1 MKIDNAQLAAFAM
14 VIREGSFEAAAR
26 KLHLTPSAV
35 SQRIKQ
41 LEERLGQVLIQ
52 RSSPCQAS
60 QAGKALVRYT
70 EELAL
75 LESEMLNQLGSAEGE
90 SQQALRMPIAV
101 NADSLDSWFLAVFD
115 LLPPEMMIAFDLRV
129 EDQDHSAAL
138 LREGTVM
145 AAVSASPAPIQAC
158 SVEAL
163 GIMRY
168 LAVTSPGHA
177 ARHFSAKLTAAALN
191 RAPMLRFNL
200 KDGLQQQFI
209 TRFTAEPVQ
218 PPTHFVPS
226 VHGFLGLAK
235 RGLGWGMVP
244 EQFALAAL
252 AAGELVEIAPGQYLD
267 VPLYWH
273 RWRLGSQA
281 LNTLTGTVR
290 EAASRS
296 LRPLPELGLNGA
308 EPADLARVLRS
319 DRGLRP

>member
-1 MKIDNAQLAAFAM
+1 MRLDNAQLAAFSM

-26 KLHLTPSAV
+26 KLHVTPSAV

-60 QAGKALVRYT
+60 SAGKTLVRYT

-75 LESEMLNQLGSAEGE
+75 LESEMFGALGSADEGGN
-90 SQQALRMPIAV
+90 STLRMPIAV

-115 LLPPEMMIAFDLRV
+115 AMPSELAIAFDLRV

-145 AAVSASPAPIQAC
+145 AAVSASALPIQAC
-158 SVEAL
+158 SVEPL

-168 LAVTSPGHA
+168 LAVTSPAHA
-177 ARHFSAKLTAAALN
+177 ARHFSAGVDAASLSV
-191 RAPMLRFNL
+191 APMLRFNL
-200 KDGLQQQFI
+200 KDGLQQQFVA
-209 TRFTAEPVQ
+209 RFTADAVQ
-218 PPTHFVPS
+218 PPTHLVPS
-226 VHGFLGLAK
+226 VHGFVGLAK

-244 EQFALAAL
+244 EHFAMPAIAS
-252 AAGELVEIAPGQYLD
+252 GELVEIAPGQHLD

-281 LNTLTGTVR
+281 LSALTSAVRTVAN
-290 EAASRS
+290 AA
-296 LRPLPELGLNGA
+296 LRPYPVLG
-308 EPADLARVLRS
+308 P
-319 DRGLRP
+319 